1 MAKETI
7 EKFTCDV
14 CGKTTEENAYTTR
27 NNKRGYSNNI
37 VYITIKEEEWLS
49 MNIPVKY
56 INSSENKKYYIS
68 ETILFCPECQR
79 KLMDRWPVIGHRD
92 ESNKYELI
100 GEEDE

>member
-1 MAKETI
+1 MARETI
-7 EKFTCDV
+7 EKFTCDN
-14 CGKTTEENAYTTR
+14 CGKTAEENAYIVK
-27 NNKRGYSNNI
+27 NNKRGHGNNI
-37 VYITIKEEEWLS
+37 VYIIIKGREWLS

-56 INSSENKKYYIS
+56 INLENKKYYVS